1 MIEILGII
9 LIEVIGKLQQLEQM
23 NQIQLMK

>member
-9 LIEVIGKLQQLEQM
+9 LIEVIGKQQQLEQM